1 MRAAMY
7 YSNNDL
13 RIIELP
19 VPEIGDGEILMKVI
33 ASGICGSDVMEWYR
47 RDKVPLVLGHEVAG
61 EVVSVGKGVVNFKA
75 GDRIASTHHVPC
87 NTCHYCLNNHHTA
100 CVTLQKGTHFEPGGF
115 AEYIRIPAINVDRGT
130 FHIPEGVSY
139 EEASFMEPLACVV
152 RGQRGALVRP
162 GQTVLVVGA
171 GIAGLLHAGLA
182 RALGAGL
189 VIAADT
195 IPARLEMAKKMGADF
210 SIRADENMYTEIRG
224 KNDGRLADLVVI
236 CHGEFIHFGIK
247 AVEKGGTVLIFASA
261 PEGAAIPASVNDI
274 FWRTEVTLLST
285 YAGSPADCLQA
296 LKMIRMKTIPLQ
308 NLITHRIKL
317 DDIQMGFKA
326 VASPI
331 EHNSIKVIVEPNS
344 R

>member
-13 RIIELP
+13 RITEMP

-61 EVVSVGKGVVNFKA
+61 DVVRVGKGAANFRV

-87 NTCHYCLNNHHTA
+87 NTCHYCLNDHHTA
-100 CVTLQKGTHFEPGGF
+100 CVILQKGTYFEPGGF
-115 AEYIRIPAINVDRGT
+115 AEYLRIPAINVDRGT
-130 FHIPEGVSY
+130 FHIPEGVTY

-152 RGQRGALVRP
+152 RGQKGASVSP

-171 GIAGLLHAGLA
+171 GIAGLIHVGLA
-182 RALGAGL
+182 RAQGAG
-189 VIAADT
+189 VIIAADT
-195 IPARLEMAKKMGADF
+195 IPARLETAKKMGADF
-210 SIRADENMYTEIRG
+210 SIQADENMYGKIRE
-224 KNDGRLADLVVI
+224 KNEGRLADLVII
-236 CHGEFIHFGIK
+236 CHGEFIQYGIK
-247 AVEKGGTVLIFASA
+247 AVEKGGKVLIFASA
-261 PEGAAIPASVNDI
+261 PEGAAIPVSVNEI

-296 LKMIRMKTIPLQ
+296 LKIIRMKTIPLQ
-308 NLITHRIKL
+308 NLITHRLKL
-317 DDIQMGFKA
+317 DDIQKGFQA
-326 VASPI
+326 VESPI
-331 EHNSIKVIVEPNS
+331 KHNSIKVIVEPNS